1 MRNCVCGKPIPHNR
15 QLCASCIEKYGG
27 DSSKWDEWLIDWMQ
41 SYQRELNQERDYHF
55 LSIDV
60 NEGIVEPKPIFK
72 LRGCRTETHLY
83 QDRHKHGG

>member
-1 MRNCVCGKPIPHNR
+1 MRNCVCGKPIPHDR

-60 NEGIVEPKPIFK
+60 NEGIVKPKPMFK
-72 LRGCRTETHLY
+72 LNGCRTETHLY
-83 QDRHKHGG
+83 EDRHKHGG